1 MLAVFGLKMQ
11 SGVAEHL
18 IEFGATGISEKEQPG
33 LLMHGLLK
41 YNHEECQ
48 QIPRCMW
55 FFKLPITSR

>member
-18 IEFGATGISEKEQPG
+18 IEFGAIGISEKEQPG

-55 FFKLPITSR
+55 FF